1 MKKFVV
7 LFALTAAS
15 VAMVVSLAG
24 CSVNTKM
31 VTRERVDQDLSNSSG
46 NRGYLMGTAPAAG
59 DRKTTRE
66 YIEVQVEVPSIERE
80 SRVPKKSSETSAPAT
95 NYEASSAAET
105 VVEEIDVVVEEEFV
119 NYKVQKNDTLQK
131 ISMKYFGTTKKWKK
145 IFNANTDILK
155 SPDKLRPGMT
165 IRIPMEGAAD
175 ITINEYIK

>member
-1 MKKFVV
+1 MKKFAV
-7 LFALTAAS
+7 LFALAAAS
-15 VAMVVSLAG
+15 AAMVISLAG

-31 VTRERVDQDLSNSSG
+31 VTRERVDQDLSSSSG

-66 YIEVQVEVPSIERE
+66 YIEVQVEVPSIEKE
-80 SRVPKKSSETSAPAT
+80 NRVPKKSSDTTAPAT
-95 NYEASSAAET
+95 NYGASSATET
-105 VVEEIDVVVEEEFV
+105 VIEDIDVVAEEEFV
-119 NYKVQKNDTLQK
+119 DYKVQKNDTLQK

-165 IRIPMEGAAD
+165 IRIPKEGAAD

>member
-7 LFALTAAS
+7 LFALIAAS
-15 VAMVVSLAG
+15 AAMVISLAG

-66 YIEVQVEVPSIERE
+66 YIEVQVEVPSIEKE
-80 SRVPKKSSETSAPAT
+80 NRVPKRSTGTSAPAT
-95 NYEASSAAET
+95 NYETSVEAGTA
-105 VVEEIDVVVEEEFV
+105 VEEIDVVVEEEFV

-131 ISMKYFGTTKKWKK
+131 ISMKHFGTTKKWKK
-145 IFNANTDILK
+145 IFNANTDILR

-165 IRIPMEGAAD
+165 IRIPMEGSAD

>member
-1 MKKFVV
+1 
-7 LFALTAAS
+7 
-15 VAMVVSLAG
+15 MVISLAG

-31 VTRERVDQDLSNSSG
+31 VTRERVDQDLSSSSG

-66 YIEVQVEVPSIERE
+66 YIEVQVEVPSIEKE
-80 SRVPKKSSETSAPAT
+80 DRVTKRPSGTTAPAT
-95 NYEASSAAET
+95 NYGASSVDET
-105 VVEEIDVVVEEEFV
+105 VVEEIDAVVEEEFV

-165 IRIPMEGAAD
+165 IRIPKEGVAD